1 MIRGT
6 TPTFKLIINDQS
18 VDLTQA
24 SNVYATFKQ
33 NSVTITKTGED
44 LEVSAN
50 EVDVYLSQEE
60 SLSFTSNS
68 FGVCEIKCQLNWT
81 YTGGM
86 RASTKI
92 VKIPLTENLVNE
104 VLE

>member
-6 TPTFKLIINDQS
+6 TPTFKLMLNDET

-24 SNVYATFKQ
+24 VNVYATFKQ
-33 NSVTITKTGED
+33 KNNEITKTGAD
-44 LEVSAN
+44 LEISAH

-60 SLSFTSNS
+60 TLSFISNNTAS
-68 FGVCEIKCQLNWT
+68 IQLNWT
-81 YTGGM
+81 YANGR
-86 RASTKI
+86 RACSQVI
-92 VKIPLTENLVNE
+92 NMAIGENLLPE

>member
-6 TPTFKLIINDQS
+6 TPTFKLMLNDET

-24 SNVYATFKQ
+24 VNVYATFKQ
-33 NSVTITKTGED
+33 KNKEITKTGAD
-44 LEVSAN
+44 LEISAH

-60 SLSFTSNS
+60 TLSFISNNIVS
-68 FGVCEIKCQLNWT
+68 IQLNWT
-81 YTGGM
+81 YANGR
-86 RASTKI
+86 RACSQVINMTI
-92 VKIPLTENLVNE
+92 GENLLPE